1 MHGLAIFPHQLRSLF
16 VWNLE
21 ACIAFQMSA
30 GQILESC
37 SAILFHI
44 MTIWLL
50 YCLMSLMAMDWCM
63 LVVLSQ
69 ADSFDM
75 LSPEMFLKFVHFP
88 FFNVLIITVVKKLVR

>member
-1 MHGLAIFPHQLRSLF
+1 
-16 VWNLE
+16 
-21 ACIAFQMSA
+21 
-30 GQILESC
+30 
-37 SAILFHI
+37 
-44 MTIWLL
+44 
-50 YCLMSLMAMDWCM
+50 MDWCM